1 MTIRFVIDVILMIVP
16 YSLLLQIILLGNS
29 DLQKYE
35 LIIRVLN
42 SFDNKKK
49 IDRWQ
54 IITLVPN
61 RSVLILRLRNH

>member
-49 IDRWQ
+49 
-54 IITLVPN
+54 N
-61 RSVLILRLRNH
+61 